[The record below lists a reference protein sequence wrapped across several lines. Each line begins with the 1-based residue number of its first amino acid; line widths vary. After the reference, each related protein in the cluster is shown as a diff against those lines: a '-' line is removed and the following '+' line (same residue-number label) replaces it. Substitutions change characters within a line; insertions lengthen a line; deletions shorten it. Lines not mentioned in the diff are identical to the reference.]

1 VTDFVVTPP
10 DPESGAALLI
20 VEDDQALR
28 QMLAWE
34 LSDLGYRVCATG
46 SCRGARSAAAA
57 IGFRLAVLDIDLPD
71 GDGRRLAAELARATP
86 GLRVVLVSGR
96 HGADRCGP
104 RSPAVIARLTKPV
117 SAWRLDVILRGI
129 LQGRS

>member
-1 VTDFVVTPP
+1 VTDFVVNPR
-10 DPESGAALLI
+10 DPEGGTALLI

-46 SCRGARSAAAA
+46 SCREARSAAAA

-71 GDGRRLAAELARATP
+71 GDGCRLAAELVRTSA
-86 GLRVVLVSGR
+86 GLNVVLVSGR
-96 HGADRCGP
+96 HGADHCGP
-104 RSPAVIARLTKPV
+104 CSPAVIARLTKPV

>member
-1 VTDFVVTPP
+1 MTNFVVNPR
-10 DPESGAALLI
+10 DPERGTALLI

-46 SCRGARSAAAA
+46 SCREARSAAAET
-57 IGFRLAVLDIDLPD
+57 GFRLAVLDIDLPD
-71 GDGRRLAAELARATP
+71 GDGRRLAAELVRKSA

-96 HGADRCGP
+96 HGANRRGP
-104 RSPAVIARLTKPV
+104 RSPAVVARLTKPV
-117 SAWRLDVILRGI
+117 SAWRLDAILRSY
-129 LQGRS
+129 L

>member
-1 VTDFVVTPP
+1 MKDFVVQPRGPQGGTP
-10 DPESGAALLI
+10 LLI

-46 SCRGARSAAAA
+46 SCREARSAAAA

-71 GDGRRLAAELARATP
+71 GDGRHLAAELARKSA

-117 SAWRLDVILRGI
+117 SAWRLDAILRGI
-129 LQGRS
+129 LQ

>member
-1 VTDFVVTPP
+1 MTDFVVNAP
-10 DPESGAALLI
+10 DPESGTALLI

-46 SCRGARSAAAA
+46 SCREALAAAGA

-71 GDGRRLAAELARATP
+71 GDGCRLAAELVRTSP
-86 GLRVVLVSGR
+86 RLRVVLVSGR

-104 RSPAVIARLTKPV
+104 GSPAVIARLTKPV
-117 SAWRLDVILRGI
+117 SAWRLDTILRGD
-129 LQGRS
+129 R